1 MTDVVLAADVIETVV
16 AALLELGYDVAEL
29 LGIAFPADVVEADVA
44 ALLEL
49 VGAWL
54 LGVVFPVDVG
64 EEVTALPELAD
75 TTAELLGVA
84 LVVVKDPVVASV
96 GVAFV
101 LLEADEDAG
110 AGPWL
115 DTGVALDFVVGIGE
129 VPVLEDGEE
138 EVV

>member
-1 MTDVVLAADVIETVV
+1 MTDAVLAADVVETVV

-54 LGVVFPVDVG
+54 PGVVSAVDVG
-64 EEVTALPELAD
+64 EEVTALPELAA

-101 LLEADEDAG
+101 LLETTEDAD

-115 DTGVALDFVVGIGE
+115 DTEVALDFVVGIGD